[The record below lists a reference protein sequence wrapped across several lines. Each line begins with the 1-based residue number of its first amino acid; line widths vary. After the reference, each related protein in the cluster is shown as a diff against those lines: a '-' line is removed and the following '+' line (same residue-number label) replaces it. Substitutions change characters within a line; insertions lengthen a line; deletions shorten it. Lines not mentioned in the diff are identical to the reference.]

1 MVRRTLL
8 KGFAIIGACA
18 FFLLDG
24 FKFVRALVAGQV
36 PSGTGVQRKV
46 PITSVRQAIQAND
59 PDEIVKFVLSHPRGA
74 ESASVQE
81 KIQMLKILNEN
92 GANCIAENQQAAFI
106 ILKNEE
112 NHPASLAQIADGV
125 GPQRIEK
132 NIRGWTNADL
142 KRIAAKGIGSSKSR
156 GL

>member
-1 MVRRTLL
+1 MRLFLAGWVQIRQSLSGRTGAFWDRRATQSADH
-8 KGFAIIGACA
+8 FSQA
-18 FFLLDG
+18 
-24 FKFVRALVAGQV
+24 
-36 PSGTGVQRKV
+36 
-46 PITSVRQAIQAND
+46 AIQAND